1 SLIVDNTGVFADG
14 SEIVTAS
21 DVNIANWDTAYGWGD
36 HDGLYSLLNHKTNE
50 LYSPDDLK
58 NLTLTNTNL
67 IYQDGTS
74 QRFIIDS
81 TGTGIFSPDGNKV
94 LLVTNTEAYA
104 NGEVILTSSDLPVDR
119 IVSPDTLSNLTIN
132 NTGAYLI
139 GNFTVGDERFGV
151 DEGYVYM
158 QSPTKNHNLMVDN
171 TGAFYDGG
179 EIITVSN
186 FPDIDK
192 IISPDG
198 LKNLTI
204 TNTALTY
211 NDGTNTRFLS
221 DAVTSRMYAPNG
233 ADYISVGDSAMYIN
247 DGIRSRIQVDGT
259 HSYMF
264 SPNGQKWV
272 DIINSGLILQ
282 GDTDI
287 NGIFTL
293 TGDQV
298 NFQMKAKTI
307 GSKSVIGW
315 YKSDDT
321 RIGWM
326 GHGSGA
332 NYDLTIRN
340 EGVGGNV
347 QLWADD
353 GLVYINDYLKVS
365 TLTGTGNDYV
375 CVDST
380 GQMFRSSS
388 GC

>member
-1 SLIVDNTGVFADG
+1 
-14 SEIVTAS
+14 
-21 DVNIANWDTAYGWGD
+21 
-36 HDGLYSLLNHKTNE
+36 
-50 LYSPDDLK
+50 
-58 NLTLTNTNL
+58 
-67 IYQDGTS
+67 
-74 QRFIIDS
+74 
-81 TGTGIFSPDGNKV
+81 
-94 LLVTNTEAYA
+94 
-104 NGEVILTSSDLPVDR
+104 
-119 IVSPDTLSNLTIN
+119 
-132 NTGAYLI
+132 
-139 GNFTVGDERFGV
+139 
-151 DEGYVYM
+151 
-158 QSPTKNHNLMVDN
+158 
-171 TGAFYDGG
+171 
-179 EIITVSN
+179 
-186 FPDIDK
+186 
-192 IISPDG
+192 
-198 LKNLTI
+198 
-204 TNTALTY
+204 
-211 NDGTNTRFLS
+211 
-221 DAVTSRMYAPNG
+221 
-233 ADYISVGDSAMYIN
+233 MYIN

-287 NGIFTL
+287 DGIFTL

-321 RIGWM
+321 RIGWI

-365 TLTGTGNDYV
+365 TLTGSGDDYV
-375 CVDST
+375 CVNSA
-380 GQMFRSSS
+380 GQMFRSSA